1 MSVPMY
7 YTSLTY
13 YNPLIKNEGILSLVG
28 TMSPQSDAAACQGQ
42 RVRVLS
48 KDC

>member
-7 YTSLTY
+7 NTSLTY
-13 YNPLIKNEGILSLVG
+13 YSPLIKNEVILSLVG

-42 RVRVLS
+42 LVRVLS